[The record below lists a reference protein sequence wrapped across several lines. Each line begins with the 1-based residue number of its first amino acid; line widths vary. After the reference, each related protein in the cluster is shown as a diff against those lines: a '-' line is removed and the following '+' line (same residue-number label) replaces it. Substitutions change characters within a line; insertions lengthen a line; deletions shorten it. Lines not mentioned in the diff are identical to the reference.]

1 MTDAD
6 NLEPWQR
13 VAAELGTHDFERMLF
28 EGEQSYASMEPAPDR
43 HDGEWTRAAPAC
55 REIAR
60 LRAEVADVR
69 QTFDSVQTDMIE
81 KWEGLCAAIGV
92 NPVEAQWLIESQA
105 SNIAND
111 AAECVKLRAELQDRL
126 DSQQRLEIAKL
137 RAKVERMRQLL
148 GDA

>member
-1 MTDAD
+1 MTDQPD

-60 LRAEVADVR
+60 LRAE
-69 QTFDSVQTDMIE
+69 
-81 KWEGLCAAIGV
+81 
-92 NPVEAQWLIESQA
+92 
-105 SNIAND
+105 
-111 AAECVKLRAELQDRL
+111 LQDRL
-126 DSQQRLEIAKL
+126 DSQQTLEIAQL
-137 RAKVERMRQLL
+137 RAEVERLRAQVRPAAAAPELPAPAA
-148 GDA
+148 GKPPAG